1 MNQNTRDDADLHTML
16 TTLGERARS
25 AARVLAQATTAQKN
39 AALASIAT
47 ALRDAAPA
55 ILEANTRDIANATAH
70 ELPPSMI
77 DRLRLTPER
86 LAGTIR
92 GVTQVAAL
100 PDPVGE
106 TIREWTRPNGL
117 RILKRRVP
125 IGVIGII
132 YESRPNV
139 TVDAATLCL
148 KSGNATLLR
157 GGSEACHT
165 NTALAATMA
174 HALAPHGLAHALAL
188 IPTTARE
195 AIPLLC
201 KLDRHIDLLIP
212 RGGHALIATV
222 TAHARVPVIKHYNG
236 ICHIYVHRDAD
247 PEMAGKIILN
257 AKCQR
262 PAACN
267 AVETLLVDAPLAPGF
282 LPRIITALQSRNVE
296 IRADAT
302 ARNIA
307 PGAGLLPA
315 TEADWDTEH
324 LAPILNLRIVAN
336 TDEALAHI
344 AAHGSQHS
352 DAIITNDPGE
362 AEKFLNA
369 TDSATVYWNASTRFT
384 DGAEFGFGAE
394 IGISTGKLHA
404 RGPMALEEL
413 TTHKYQIIGSGQTR
427 PD

>member
-1 MNQNTRDDADLHTML
+1 MNQNTRDDSTLHATL
-16 TTLGERARS
+16 ITLGERART
-25 AARVLAQATTAQKN
+25 AARILAQATSAQKN
-39 AALASIAT
+39 AALADIAT
-47 ALRDAAPA
+47 TLRDATPD
-55 ILEANTRDIANATAH
+55 ILDANARDIASATAH
-70 ELPPSMI
+70 GLSPPML

-86 LAGTIR
+86 LAGITHS
-92 GVTQVAAL
+92 VTQVATL
-100 PDPVGE
+100 PDPVGRI
-106 TIREWTRPNGL
+106 IREWTRPNGL

-157 GGSEACHT
+157 GGSEAHHT
-165 NTALAATMA
+165 NTALADAMTR
-174 HALAPHGLAHALAL
+174 ALAPHGLTHALAL

-201 KLDRHIDLLIP
+201 QLDRHIDLLIP
-212 RGGHALIATV
+212 RGGHALINTV
-222 TAHARVPVIKHYNG
+222 TAHARIPVIKHYNG

-247 PEMAGKIILN
+247 LGMAEEIILN

-262 PAACN
+262 PAVCN
-267 AVETLLVDAPLAPGF
+267 AMETLLVDAPLAPRF
-282 LPRIITALQSRNVE
+282 LPRIITALQARNVE

-302 ARNIA
+302 ARHLA
-307 PGAGLLPA
+307 PNAALHPA

-336 TDEALAHI
+336 TGEALAHI

-352 DAIITNDPGE
+352 DAIITDNSEE

-369 TDSATVYWNASTRFT
+369 VDSATVYWNASTRFT

-404 RGPMALEEL
+404 RGPMGLEEL
-413 TTHKYQIIGSGQTR
+413 TTHKYQVIGTGQTR